1 MSPLFSEHLSLKWQI
16 SAKNLFSY
24 FYMLFNLIQKD
35 NEQLLQ
41 VILYTYQVQIFLMS
55 CTEMYVIYSY
65 T

>member
-1 MSPLFSEHLSLKWQI
+1 
-16 SAKNLFSY
+16 
-24 FYMLFNLIQKD
+24 MLFNLIQKD

>member
-1 MSPLFSEHLSLKWQI
+1 
-16 SAKNLFSY
+16 
-24 FYMLFNLIQKD
+24 MLFNLIQKD

-55 CTEMYVIYSY
+55 RTEMYVIYSY